1 MASSML
7 DSILAMVTPDMKQA
21 IATRLGESSQA
32 VTAGLGAATA
42 ATLGGLASKA
52 GDSGFLGQ
60 ILGLVSGGGGQNILG
75 SLSSIASGGPSGA
88 TGDLVSKFLPM
99 VFGAQQGQVTNQ
111 IAQQAGISAASAGG
125 VLKMAAPLVL
135 GYLARMHSA
144 GTLNAGSLG
153 NMLKAEAPSLGS
165 LPGADML
172 KGAAESIGVSSGRAA
187 SAIGY
192 GADSAA
198 ASGSRWLVPLAI
210 LGAIIL
216 AWLLY
221 RAFSGAGTPP
231 VGAPVAAAADTARNA
246 AATAATA
253 ASNAAGSAANAVS
266 NTANAA
272 WAALGEMTKVKLPDG
287 AELNVPANG
296 VESRLI
302 AYLNDPNSTV
312 SDDKWFDFDRL
323 LFDTGKATLQPASQE
338 QLGNIAAI
346 LKAYP
351 KVKIRL
357 GGYTD
362 NTGDAAANVKL
373 SDERAN
379 GVMGELVKLGT
390 DAARMSAKGYG
401 EEHPVAD
408 NATEEGRA
416 KNRRI
421 SLRVTEK

>member
-1 MASSML
+1 MASSMM
-7 DSILAMVTPDMKQA
+7 DSILGMVTPEMKQA
-21 IATRLGESSQA
+21 IASRLGESSQA
-32 VTAGLGAATA
+32 VQGGLGAATA

-52 GDSGFLGQ
+52 GDNGFLGQ
-60 ILGLVSGGGGQNILG
+60 IMGLATGGGGQNILG

-99 VFGAQQGQVTNQ
+99 VFGSNQGQVTNQ

-125 VLKMAAPLVL
+125 ILKMAAPLVL
-135 GYLARMHSA
+135 GYLAKMHST
-144 GTLNAGSLG
+144 GSLNASSLG
-153 NMLKAEAPSLGS
+153 SMLKAEAPSL
-165 LPGADML
+165 PGTGTL
-172 KGAAESIGVSSGRAA
+172 KGAAESIGSASGRAA
-187 SAIGY
+187 SAIGS
-192 GADSAA
+192 GVDSAA

-210 LGAIIL
+210 LGVVIL
-216 AWLLY
+216 AWLLF
-221 RAFSGAGTPP
+221 RSLSGPSTPA
-231 VGAPVAAAADTARNA
+231 VTAPNA
-246 AATAATA
+246 AASAATTA
-253 ASNAAGSAANAVS
+253 ASAVGNA
-266 NTANAA
+266 ANAA
-272 WAALGEMTKVKLPDG
+272 WAALGEMTKMKLPDG
-287 AELNVPANG
+287 TELNAPANG
-296 VESRLI
+296 VESKLI

-338 QLGNIAAI
+338 QVNNIGAI

-362 NTGDAAANVKL
+362 NTGDAAANVTL
-373 SDERAN
+373 SDARAN
-379 GVMGELVKLGT
+379 GVMAELAKLGT
-390 DAARMSAKGYG
+390 DTGRMSAKGYG

>member
-1 MASSML
+1 MASSMM
-7 DSILAMVTPDMKQA
+7 DSILGMVTPDMKQA
-21 IATRLGESSQA
+21 IASRLGESSQA
-32 VTAGLGAATA
+32 VTGGLGAATA

-52 GDSGFLGQ
+52 SDSGFLGQ
-60 ILGLVSGGGGQNILG
+60 IIGLVSGGGGQNILG

-99 VFGAQQGQVTNQ
+99 VFGSQQGQVTNQ

-135 GYLARMHSA
+135 GYLAKMHSS
-144 GTLNAGSLG
+144 GSLNAGSLG
-153 NMLKAEAPSLGS
+153 SMLKAEVPSLGS
-165 LPGADML
+165 IPGAGML
-172 KGAAESIGVSSGRAA
+172 KGAAESIGTSSGRAA
-187 SAIGY
+187 SAIGS
-192 GADSAA
+192 GVDSAA

-221 RAFSGAGTPP
+221 RAFSGPGTPP
-231 VGAPVAAAADTARNA
+231 AAAPVVAAADTAKND
-246 AATAATA
+246 ATT
-253 ASNAAGSAANAVS
+253 AANAVS

-272 WAALGEMTKVKLPDG
+272 WAALGEMTKVTLPDG
-287 AELNVPANG
+287 TELNVPANG
-296 VESRLI
+296 VESKLI

-323 LFDTGKATLQPASQE
+323 LFDAGKATLQPASQE
-338 QLGNIAAI
+338 QVGNVAAI

-362 NTGDAAANVKL
+362 NTGNAAANVKL

-379 GVMGELVKLGT
+379 GVMGELAKLGT

-408 NATEEGRA
+408 NSTEEGRA

>member
-1 MASSML
+1 MASSMM
-7 DSILAMVTPDMKQA
+7 DSILGMVTPDMKQA

-32 VTAGLGAATA
+32 VTGGLGAATA

-60 ILGLVSGGGGQNILG
+60 IMGLVSGGGGQNILS

-99 VFGAQQGQVTNQ
+99 VFGSQQGQVTNQ

-135 GYLARMHSA
+135 GYLARLHSS
-144 GTLNAGSLG
+144 GSLNAGSLG
-153 NMLKAEAPSLGS
+153 SMLKAEVPSLGS
-165 LPGADML
+165 VPGAGML
-172 KGAAESIGVSSGRAA
+172 KGAADSIGTGSGRAA
-187 SAIGY
+187 AAIGS
-192 GADSAA
+192 GVDSAA

-221 RAFSGAGTPP
+221 RAFSGPGTPP
-231 VGAPVAAAADTARNA
+231 VAAPVVAAADAPS
-246 AATAATA
+246 TAAT
-253 ASNAAGSAANAVS
+253 AVS

-272 WAALGEMTKVKLPDG
+272 WAALGEMTKVTLPDG
-287 AELNVPANG
+287 TELNVPANG

-323 LFDTGKATLQPASQE
+323 LFDTGNATLQPASQE
-338 QLGNIAAI
+338 QIGNIAAI

-362 NTGDAAANVKL
+362 NTGNAASNVKL

-421 SLRVTEK
+421 SLRVTAK

>member
-1 MASSML
+1 MASSMM
-7 DSILAMVTPDMKQA
+7 DSILGMVTPDMKQA
-21 IATRLGESSQA
+21 IASRLGESSQA
-32 VTAGLGAATA
+32 VTGGLGAATA
-42 ATLGGLASKA
+42 ATLGGLATKA

-60 ILGLVSGGGGQNILG
+60 IIGLVSGGGAQNILG

-99 VFGAQQGQVTNQ
+99 VFGSQQGQVTNQ

-135 GYLARMHSA
+135 GYLAKMHSS
-144 GTLNAGSLG
+144 GSLNAGSLG
-153 NMLKAEAPSLGS
+153 SMLKAEVPSLGS
-165 LPGADML
+165 IPGAGML
-172 KGAAESIGVSSGRAA
+172 KGAAESIGTSSGRAA
-187 SAIGY
+187 SAIGS
-192 GADSAA
+192 GVDSAA

-221 RAFSGAGTPP
+221 RAFSGPGTPP
-231 VGAPVAAAADTARNA
+231 AAAPVAAAADTAKND
-246 AATAATA
+246 ATT
-253 ASNAAGSAANAVS
+253 AANAVS

-272 WAALGEMTKVKLPDG
+272 WAALGEMTKVTLPDG
-287 AELNVPANG
+287 TELNVPANG
-296 VESRLI
+296 VESKLI

-323 LFDTGKATLQPASQE
+323 LFDAGKATLQPASQE
-338 QLGNIAAI
+338 QVGNVAAI

-362 NTGDAAANVKL
+362 NTGNAAANVKL

-379 GVMGELVKLGT
+379 GVMGELAKLGT

-408 NATEEGRA
+408 NSTEEGRA

>member
-1 MASSML
+1 MAGSML
-7 DSILAMVTPDMKQA
+7 DSILGMVTPDMKQA
-21 IATRLGESSQA
+21 IASRLGESSQA
-32 VTAGLGAATA
+32 VTGGLGAATA

-60 ILGLVSGGGGQNILG
+60 IIGMVSGGGANILG

-99 VFGAQQGQVTNQ
+99 VFGSQQGQVTNQ

-135 GYLARMHSA
+135 GYLAKMHSS

-153 NMLKAEAPSLGS
+153 SMLKAEAPSLGNV
-165 LPGADML
+165 PGAGVL
-172 KGAAESIGVSSGRAA
+172 KGAADTIGASAGRAA
-187 SAIGY
+187 SAV
-192 GADSAA
+192 DSAA

-210 LGAIIL
+210 LGALIL

-221 RAFSGAGTPP
+221 RALSGPGTPP
-231 VGAPVAAAADTARNA
+231 VAAPVVAAANTAV
-246 AATAATA
+246 
-253 ASNAAGSAANAVS
+253 NAVG
-266 NTANAA
+266 NAANAA
-272 WAALGEMTKVKLPDG
+272 WAALGEMTKVTLPDG
-287 AELNVPANG
+287 TELNVPANG
-296 VESRLI
+296 VESKLI

-312 SDDKWFDFDRL
+312 SEDQWFDFDRL

-362 NTGDAAANVKL
+362 NTGDADSNVKL

-379 GVMGELVKLGT
+379 GVMAELTKLGT
-390 DAARMSAKGYG
+390 DPSRMSAKGYG

-421 SLRVTEK
+421 SMRVTEK